1 MLVSPLQGVDS
12 VQLRIHTRDKVTQ
25 MLGIHESVRFAVAG
39 TRRKGVGV
47 YTQGRTKKAIWA
59 ERMMVDKT
67 EDMQKECEN
76 ECGTRKGKQS
86 LK

>member
-1 MLVSPLQGVDS
+1 MLVSPLQSADS
-12 VQLRIHTRDKVTQ
+12 VQLRIHTRHKVTG
-25 MLGIHESVRFAVAG
+25 MLWIHQSVRSNAG

-59 ERMMVDKT
+59 ERKVDKT
-67 EDMQKECEN
+67 EDMQKECED
-76 ECGTRKGKQS
+76 ECRTRKGKPS